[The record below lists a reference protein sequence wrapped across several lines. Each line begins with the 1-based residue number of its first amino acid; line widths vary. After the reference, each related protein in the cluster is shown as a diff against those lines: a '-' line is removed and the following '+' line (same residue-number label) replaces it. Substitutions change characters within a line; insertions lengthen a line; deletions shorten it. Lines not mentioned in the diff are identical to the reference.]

1 MDDLRRAVI
10 KLAHEKPELRPHLLP
25 LVKKTAVGAYLTS
38 QAQTKARRIGQTGNG
53 QQAKYFLETL
63 VHEYADLLWGTSE
76 QNEHAPEMVEALGK
90 IEMSIKVIAAKV
102 LEARQ
107 KAGH

>member
-1 MDDLRRAVI
+1 MSQLRQAVI

-25 LVKKTAVGAYLTS
+25 LVKTATGSFLTT
-38 QAQTKARRIGQTGNG
+38 QAQAKAHRIGQTGNG

-63 VHEYADLLWGTSE
+63 VHEYADLIWGTGKKD
-76 QNEHAPEMVEALGK
+76 EHAPEMVEALGK
-90 IEMSIKVIAAKV
+90 IEMAIKVIAAKV